1 MQKPTNVYAEM
12 VLKLRQENWQMRNSI
27 KHFQEILD
35 KNLAHLEEI
44 SPQATWEEVEDDGTT
59 FQY

>member
-27 KHFQEILD
+27 QHFQDILD
-35 KNLAHLEEI
+35 KNTAHLKEI
-44 SPQATWEEVEDDGTT
+44 EPQATWEEVENDGS